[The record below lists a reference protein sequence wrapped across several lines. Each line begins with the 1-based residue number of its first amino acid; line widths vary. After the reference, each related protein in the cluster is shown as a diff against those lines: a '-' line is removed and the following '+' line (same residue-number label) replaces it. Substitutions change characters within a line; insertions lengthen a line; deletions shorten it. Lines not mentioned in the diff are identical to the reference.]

1 MSSNYAAHVAE
12 RRRTTEA
19 ALVAEG
25 FDALVISSG
34 KPFTYYSDDQDAPFK
49 ATPHFAHWL
58 PLSGPEHLLHVVL
71 GKRPKL
77 VRVAPEDY
85 WYEQAPLGD
94 PFWKSEY
101 DFVEVGDAAKAW
113 KQVALTPRTA
123 YVGDQPDA
131 AKAAGVAPNAINP
144 PKLVAR
150 LDWERAY
157 KSAYEVECLSKAT
170 ERAAKGHK
178 AARAAFEQGASELEI
193 HQLYLETIGC
203 LERELPYESI
213 VALDEKGATLHYQS
227 KRSKKDGRVLLI
239 DVGAPH
245 AGYGSDIT
253 RTWTTAAADATFR
266 ELQCGVDALEQ
277 RLCAL
282 VKPGIPYL
290 DLHVAAHREIANLLS
305 QLGVLKVSGSE
316 GFERGLTRP
325 FFPHGVGHFLG
336 IQVHDVGGRQA
347 EPSGGT
353 KPPPAQYP
361 YLRTTRQ
368 VEERQVFTIE
378 PGVYFVPMLL
388 REHRSGPQAAAFDWQ
403 LIDRLTP
410 FGGVRIEDN
419 VHVTQSG
426 HQNLTRPHI

>member
-19 ALVAEG
+19 ALAAEG

-34 KPFTYYSDDQDAPFK
+34 TPFTYYSDDQDAPFK
-49 ATPHFAHWL
+49 RTPHFAHWV
-58 PLSGPEHLLHVVL
+58 PLAGPEHLLHVASA
-71 GKRPKL
+71 KRPKL

-94 PFWKSEY
+94 PFWKREY

-113 KQVALTPRTA
+113 KELSLTPRTA

-131 AKAAGVAPNAINP
+131 AKAAGFAPNAINP

-170 ERAAKGHK
+170 ERAAKGHQ
-178 AARAAFEQGASELEI
+178 AARAAFERGASELEI
-193 HQLYLETIGC
+193 HQLYLEQTGC

-227 KRSKKDGRVLLI
+227 KRAKKDGRVLLI

-266 ELQCGVDALEQ
+266 DLQCGVDALEQ
-277 RLCAL
+277 RLCAM

-290 DLHVAAHREIANLLS
+290 DIHVAAHREIANLLA
-305 QLGVLKVSGSE
+305 QLGVFKVSGAE
-316 GFERGLTRP
+316 AFERGLTRP

-353 KPPPAQYP
+353 KAPPAAYP

-368 VEERQVFTIE
+368 VEDRQVFTIE
-378 PGVYFVPMLL
+378 PGVYFIPMLL
-388 REHRSGPQAAAFDWQ
+388 REHRTGANAAAFDWA

-410 FGGVRIEDN
+410 CGGVRIEDN
-419 VHVTQSG
+419 VHVTPSG
-426 HQNLTRPHI
+426 HQNLTRPHV

>member
-1 MSSNYAAHVAE
+1 MGSNYPAHVAE

-19 ALVAEG
+19 ALAAEG

-34 KPFTYYSDDQDAPFK
+34 RPFTYYSDDQDAPFK
-49 ATPHFAHWL
+49 PTPHFAHWL
-58 PLSGPEHLLHVVL
+58 PLSGPGHLLHVAA
-71 GKRPKL
+71 GRRPKL

-94 PFWKSEY
+94 PFWRSEF
-101 DFVEVGDAAKAW
+101 DLVEVGDAARAW
-113 KQVALTPRTA
+113 KSLALGARTA
-123 YVGDQPDA
+123 YVGDDPEA
-131 AKAAGVAPNAINP
+131 AKAAGLAPSAINP
-144 PKLVAR
+144 ARLLAR

-157 KSAYEVECLSKAT
+157 KSAYEVECLSRAT
-170 ERAAKGHK
+170 ERAARGHK
-178 AARAAFEQGASELEI
+178 AARVAFENGASELEI
-193 HQLYLETIGC
+193 HQLYLETTGC

-227 KRSKKDGRVLLI
+227 KRTKKDGRVLLI

-245 AGYGSDIT
+245 QGYGSDIT
-253 RTWTTAAADATFR
+253 RTWTTPAADPVFR

-282 VKPGIPYL
+282 VRPGMPYL
-290 DLHVAAHREIANLLS
+290 DIHVAAHREIADLLA
-305 QLGVLKVSGSE
+305 QLGILKLGGPDAV
-316 GFERGLTRP
+316 ERGLTRP

-347 EPSGGT
+347 EPTGGT
-353 KPPPAQYP
+353 KPPPSQYP

-378 PGVYFVPMLL
+378 PGVYFIPMLL
-388 REHRSGPQAAAFDWQ
+388 REHRSGPNAAHFDWK
-403 LIDRLTP
+403 LVDRLTP

-419 VHVTQSG
+419 VCVTRTG
-426 HQNLTRPHI
+426 HTNLTRPHV